1 MNKILQDKYENQTKI
16 TDVKPLEQIWL
27 GERDGNITFE
37 DSLDFDISEIESV
50 YEASEE
56 DA

>member
-27 GERDGNITFE
+27 GRSVKLRTPPPL
-37 DSLDFDISEIESV
+37 SL
-50 YEASEE
+50 
-56 DA
+56 